1 MKRILLT
8 GAGFSKN
15 WGGWTAKELVE
26 ILVTLNKEDEF
37 ISRQLRSAKSFED
50 IIPRLWGNVVDGNTE
65 YMHKKYM
72 CTIRDAFS
80 RMNSSYLKKQFEFSA
95 DLNFSVNNFL
105 SKFDAIFTLNQD
117 LLLEIHYN
125 TISVSPYFPG
135 MVSPPNWRI
144 GSGALDQI
152 QGRWSPQEEIIAASF
167 HGAQPIYKLHGSI
180 NWFDKDQSEMMI
192 FGENKV
198 ESIHGSG
205 LFSFYFEE
213 FKRVLKEPGSRLM
226 TIGYG
231 FGDQHINK
239 AIVDGWE
246 SSNLETFLIDP
257 LGFDVFNKEPENK
270 MRSITDIER
279 IKIMGVSTR
288 RLADTFSGDDLEHEK
303 IMGFF

>member
-1 MKRILLT
+1 
-8 GAGFSKN
+8 
-15 WGGWTAKELVE
+15 
-26 ILVTLNKEDEF
+26 
-37 ISRQLRSAKSFED
+37 
-50 IIPRLWGNVVDGNTE
+50 
-65 YMHKKYM
+65 
-72 CTIRDAFS
+72 
-80 RMNSSYLKKQFEFSA
+80 MNNSYLKKHFEFST

-152 QGRWSPQEEIIAASF
+152 QHRWSPQEEIVAASF

-198 ESIHGSG
+198 ESIHSSG
-205 LFSFYFEE
+205 LFSSYFEE
-213 FKRVLKEPGSRLM
+213 FKRVLKEPGCRLM

-231 FGDQHINK
+231 FGDQHINR

-246 SSNLETFLIDP
+246 SSKLETFLVDP

-279 IKIMGVSTR
+279 IKVMGVSTR
-288 RLADTFSGDDLEHEK
+288 RLADTFAGDDLEYEK